1 MVEIKCGY
9 ENITQLR
16 KNMKS
21 GELPPNHYQ
30 RIGGEQKVSALVQ
43 RFYQLMDE
51 LPEAYGIRKLH
62 AEDLQG
68 ATDKLYKFLSGWM
81 GGPQL
86 YVEQYGHPMLRR
98 RHLPFTIAAAER
110 DQWLLCMN
118 QALSEVVE
126 DVTLRQELSA
136 AFAKVA
142 EHMRNQDGVKEGERQ
157 STIT

>member
-1 MVEIKCGY
+1 MQPDK
-9 ENITQLR
+9 
-16 KNMKS
+16 
-21 GELPPNHYQ
+21 LPPSHYQ
-30 RIGGEQKVSALVQ
+30 RIGGEEKVRALVQ

-68 ATDKLYKFLSGWM
+68 ATEKLYKFLTGWM

-98 RHLPFTIAAAER
+98 RHLPFTIGNAER
-110 DQWLLCMN
+110 DQWMLCMN

-126 DVTLRQELSA
+126 DEALRQELSA
-136 AFAKVA
+136 AFTKVA
-142 EHMRNQDGVKEGERQ
+142 DHMRNRDG
-157 STIT
+157 

>member
-1 MVEIKCGY
+1 
-9 ENITQLR
+9 
-16 KNMKS
+16 
-21 GELPPNHYQ
+21 
-30 RIGGEQKVSALVQ
+30 
-43 RFYQLMDE
+43 
-51 LPEAYGIRKLH
+51 
-62 AEDLQG
+62 LQG

-126 DVTLRQELSA
+126 DVALRQELSA

-142 EHMRNQDGVKEGERQ
+142 EHMRNQED
-157 STIT
+157 S